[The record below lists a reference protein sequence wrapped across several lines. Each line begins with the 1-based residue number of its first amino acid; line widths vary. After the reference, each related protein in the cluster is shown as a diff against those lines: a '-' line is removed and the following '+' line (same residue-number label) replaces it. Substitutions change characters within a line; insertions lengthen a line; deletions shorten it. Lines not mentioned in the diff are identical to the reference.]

1 MRKLALILFIIVSM
15 TVSAQ
20 EPTRQQVSEAE
31 KANLLKQLGKRVESF
46 SCHFIEEKWIAM
58 LDETVISKGIIQYE
72 ASNRLVC
79 EYTEPESIVLSKN
92 SDGSLT
98 VTKNGKTIPA
108 SMMYKQMMEMM
119 AAFVSGDAVSK
130 SDEYNAE
137 VFSEGN
143 AYIISLT
150 PKTKGRFSVIELYI
164 DPTNNRIQ
172 KTVLKEVKGDRT
184 TITMMD

>member
-1 MRKLALILFIIVSM
+1 M
-15 TVSAQ
+15 TASAQ
-20 EPTRQQVSEAE
+20 EPTRQKVSEAE

-46 SCHFIEEKWIAM
+46 SCHFIEEKWIAV
-58 LDETVISKGIIQYE
+58 LDETVVSKGIIQYE
-72 ASNRLVC
+72 SPNRLVC

-98 VTKNGKTIPA
+98 VTKNGKNIPA

-119 AAFVSGDAVSK
+119 SAFVSGEAVSK
-130 SDEYNAE
+130 SDDYNAE
-137 VFSEGN
+137 VFSEENG
-143 AYIISLT
+143 YIISLT

-164 DPTNNRIQ
+164 DPNNKRIQ
-172 KTVLKEVKGDRT
+172 KTVLKEAKGDRT